1 MDTFLTA
8 FAQIHSF
15 ALPDVYVTAPS
26 VSAIVALLI
35 AVFLLMC
42 SAFASGSEM
51 AFFSLTR
58 TQLDELAESKSAC
71 DKRILGLLANPEK
84 LLATI
89 LIVND
94 FVNVGIVMLLNFFF
108 MDILHFGEGAEW
120 LEFLLLTVVL
130 TFLLLLFG
138 EVMPKIYSKSN
149 VLPFARFV
157 SGGFYLLSRVLSPFS
172 SFLVKSTTFTQ
183 RLVSKKN
190 HLLSVD
196 ELEQALELTDK
207 KEIGDQK
214 KMLEGI
220 IRFGDETVKDIMT
233 SRLNMVMLD
242 IHAPY
247 SHVLK
252 CAEENAYSRIPVY
265 GKTQDDIRGVLYI
278 KDLIPHLNKS
288 DNFRW
293 QTLLRQ
299 PFFVPETKKID
310 DLLCDFQTVKVHMAM
325 VVDEFGGISGL
336 ITLEDIIEEIVG
348 EINDEFDE
356 PERSYEQLADN
367 VYLFD
372 GRTMLSD
379 FYKITSLDS
388 DDFEEV
394 AGEADTLAGLLLEVK
409 GEFPALNET
418 IVCNGIAF
426 EVMEKDKHR
435 IVKIKATLPVPV
447 PDSDLKAE

>member
-1 MDTFLTA
+1 METEIPVSTQLL
-8 FAQIHSF
+8 SF
-15 ALPDVYVTAPS
+15 TLPEDFITAPS
-26 VSAIVALLI
+26 FSAVVALFI
-35 AVFLLMC
+35 AVMLLFF

-51 AFFSLTR
+51 AFFSLSR
-58 TQLDELAESKSAC
+58 TELDELNGSRSMR
-71 DKRILGLLANPEK
+71 DKRILNLLSDPDR

-94 FVNVGIVMLLNFFF
+94 FVNVGVVMLLNYFFL
-108 MDILHFGEGAEW
+108 DILNFGEAVW
-120 LEFLLLTVVL
+120 LEFMLMTVVL
-130 TFLLLLFG
+130 TFLILLFG

-149 VLPFARFV
+149 PMRFARF
-157 SGGFYLLSRVLSPFS
+157 SANTFSLLSSTLRPFS
-172 SFLVKSTTFTQ
+172 SFLVRSTVFAQ
-183 RLVSKKN
+183 RLVTKKK

-207 KEIGDQK
+207 KEIGEQK

-220 IRFGDETVKDIMT
+220 IRFGDETVKNIMT
-233 SRLNMVMLD
+233 SRLDMVMLD
-242 IHAPY
+242 IRSPY
-247 SHVLK
+247 TDVLK
-252 CAEENAYSRIPVY
+252 CAAENAYSRIPVY
-265 GKTQDDIRGVLYI
+265 GKSQDDVRGILYI
-278 KDLIPHLNKS
+278 KDLIPHLNRGET
-288 DNFRW
+288 FRW
-293 QTLLRQ
+293 QSLIRQ

-356 PERSYEQLADN
+356 PDTSYEQLEDN

-388 DDFEEV
+388 DEFEV
-394 AGEADTLAGLLLEVK
+394 ISGEADTLAGLLLEVK
-409 GEFPALNET
+409 GEFPALHEN
-418 IVCNGIAF
+418 IKCNGIDF
-426 EVMEKDKHR
+426 EVVQKDKHR
-435 IVKIKATLPVPV
+435 IVKIKATLPVECQK
-447 PDSDLKAE
+447 DEA